1 MSVAPTKPNAKGR
14 LSQVIGAVVDVE
26 FDGDLPAIMNAL
38 ETKNIDAKTGK
49 EVRLVFEVAQHL
61 GQNAVRA
68 IAMDTTEGLTRGQEV
83 IDTGTPIPVP
93 VGPATLGRIMN

>member
-1 MSVAPTKPNAKGR
+1 MSAPATTKANAKGR

-38 ETKNIDAKTGK
+38 ETTNIDAKTGK
-49 EVRLVFEVAQHL
+49 PFRLVFEVAQHL

-68 IAMDTTEGLTRGQEV
+68 IAMDTTEGLVRGAEV
-83 IDTGTPIPVP
+83 RDTGGPIRVP
-93 VGPATLGRIMN
+93 GGPATLCP

>member
-38 ETKNIDAKTGK
+38 ETKNIDAKTGDRVTLDLT
-49 EVRLVFEVAQHL
+49 EHIGPLVQ
-61 GQNAVRA
+61 A
-68 IAMDTTEGLTRGQEV
+68 IA
-83 IDTGTPIPVP
+83 I
-93 VGPATLGRIMN
+93 LGVCLEARRRKGFRAFYDGANEPWSRYRAR